1 MKPTKITLP
10 SGTPFS
16 QCDQILPSAGWTV
29 CNPSLSATRNS
40 YTGEF
45 KYDNGG
51 KFAATFASPN
61 FADCEGGP
69 PTEPCSIIL
78 RFSQDDLALIQ
89 VQSNINLPPS
99 PKPSISA
106 PPKPE
111 PLSSEG
117 HGLTECQD
125 PLNCGVSFVAT
136 NAPYILLIILV
147 LGGLTFFASPL
158 KRSIFGNDN
167 TRSRPKNRRKTPS
180 SPSFQAPTSSS
191 FSYSSLVGSSPDAD
205 LSHIHT
211 QLQEIKGLLQ
221 DQETRLIALESAST
235 GASVRGLSLKN
246 EPPQTQVTSSGLPT
260 ESFTTPKPLSVDLI
274 LQAVSKLDYSLIQIY
289 PHFFLN
295 ETQDSRQGKLESKR
309 FDVLGDQQASSSLAN
324 AEFIAIPVDSRTY
337 IIPNLLSNAA
347 DPRRTLKR
355 HADANSIYRA
365 GAGSNILKIQSLAE
379 VERTSTTVYE
389 LIKTGQIE

>member
-1 MKPTKITLP
+1 MKPTRITLP

-16 QCDQILPSAGWTV
+16 QCDQTLRGEWTRCDV
-29 CNPSLSATRNS
+29 RLTETRNA

-51 KFAATFASPN
+51 SFVATFASPTI
-61 FADCEGGP
+61 ADCEGP
-69 PTEPCSIIL
+69 PPYKECAITL
-78 RFSQDDLALIQ
+78 RFSQGDLALIQ
-89 VQSNINLPPS
+89 LLPNIDLPSS
-99 PKPSISA
+99 PKPSIPA

-111 PLSSEG
+111 PISSEG
-117 HGLTECQD
+117 LGLSECQD

-167 TRSRPKNRRKTPS
+167 TRSRPKTRRKTSS
-180 SPSFQAPTSSS
+180 SPSSQESTSSS
-191 FSYSSLVGSSPDAD
+191 FSSSSSAGFSPDAD

-211 QLQEIKGLLQ
+211 QLQEIKRLLQ

-246 EPPQTQVTSSGLPT
+246 ESPQTQVTSSGLPT
-260 ESFTTPKPLSVDLI
+260 ELFTPPQPLSVDLI
-274 LQAVSKLDYSLIQIY
+274 LHAVSKPDYSLIQTY

-309 FDVLGDQQASSSLAN
+309 FDVVGDQQASSSLAN

-389 LIKTGQIE
+389 LIKIGQIE

>member
-1 MKPTKITLP
+1 MKPTTITLP
-10 SGTPFS
+10 SGAPFS
-16 QCDQILPSAGWTV
+16 QCDQTLRGEWIPCDPRLKETQ
-29 CNPSLSATRNS
+29 NT

-45 KYDNGG
+45 KYDDGG
-51 KFAATFASPN
+51 DFAATFTSPTFAS
-61 FADCEGGP
+61 CEGLP
-69 PTEPCSIIL
+69 PYKSCVITL
-78 RFSQDDLALIQ
+78 RFSQDNLRTIQ
-89 VQSNINLPPS
+89 QLFNISLPANTNSSSSQSNVKTVSDPS
-99 PKPSISA
+99 ESRA
-106 PPKPE
+106 F
-111 PLSSEG
+111 SEC
-117 HGLTECQD
+117 LD
-125 PLNCGVSFVAT
+125 PLDCGVSLIAT
-136 NAPYILLIILV
+136 NAPYIILVILV
-147 LGGLTFFASPL
+147 LGGLTLFASPL
-158 KRSIFGNDN
+158 KRSIFGNNN
-167 TRSRPKNRRKTPS
+167 TRSRPKTRRKTPNS
-180 SPSFQAPTSSS
+180 LSFQESTSSS
-191 FSYSSLVGSSPDAD
+191 INSSSSAGFSPDAD

-211 QLQEIKGLLQ
+211 QFQEIKRLLQ

-260 ESFTTPKPLSVDLI
+260 ELFTPPQPLSVDLI
-274 LQAVSKLDYSLIQIY
+274 LQAVSKPDYSLIQTY

-309 FDVLGDQQASSSLAN
+309 FDVVGDQQASSSLAN